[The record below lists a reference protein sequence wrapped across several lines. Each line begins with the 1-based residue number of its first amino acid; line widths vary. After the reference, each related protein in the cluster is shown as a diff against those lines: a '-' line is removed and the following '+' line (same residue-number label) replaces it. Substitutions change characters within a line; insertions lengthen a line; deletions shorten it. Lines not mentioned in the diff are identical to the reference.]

1 MEKNI
6 GLNELIYDY
15 YESRILF
22 GHYKYGD
29 PLPSISQICDIFQVG
44 RNTVRAAFSRL
55 NEKGYILSEE
65 RKASI
70 VVYQGTPEDFEKNQA
85 SYFVPREDG
94 IRDFSLAAKLLFL
107 TVWEK
112 ELKNSSKLNQI
123 IPYRKKY
130 EKFMDEAP
138 SMVKFCVENIFP
150 MNNGLLSNLY
160 WECLRYVNFLHSD
173 WKAEDLAQALGTPM
187 PSSLTLSQ
195 ILQLEE
201 NYYSIKR
208 QELMEFINV
217 TREKYH
223 LESIKPI
230 PFKWNIYRQRPQV
243 RYSLAA
249 KIIGEIFWGR
259 YPIGSFLPPLTDMAE
274 QYGVS
279 LITVRR
285 TLSVLNSLGVT
296 TSYRGSGTK
305 VCMESKPID
314 LSTSDIHEDLR
325 LHRESLQ
332 FLALTIRGVLLFTL
346 EATPIERYQKLA
358 QDLSEVREKKQGFLC
373 FGIILDFICEECP
386 SAMVREC
393 YSKLEDFIVWGCIMV
408 LPLLKSE
415 RFTTMH
421 DKGIQQMEIHL
432 SSHDIEAFAN
442 DCQALMEAHLKNSSS
457 NIETFADDWDAF
469 ILAAKEPEV
478 TKNESST

>member
-1 MEKNI
+1 
-6 GLNELIYDY
+6 
-15 YESRILF
+15 
-22 GHYKYGD
+22 
-29 PLPSISQICDIFQVG
+29 
-44 RNTVRAAFSRL
+44 
-55 NEKGYILSEE
+55 
-65 RKASI
+65 
-70 VVYQGTPEDFEKNQA
+70 
-85 SYFVPREDG
+85 
-94 IRDFSLAAKLLFL
+94 
-107 TVWEK
+107 
-112 ELKNSSKLNQI
+112 
-123 IPYRKKY
+123 
-130 EKFMDEAP
+130 
-138 SMVKFCVENIFP
+138 
-150 MNNGLLSNLY
+150 
-160 WECLRYVNFLHSD
+160 
-173 WKAEDLAQALGTPM
+173 M

-201 NYYSIKR
+201 KYYSIKR

-223 LESIKPI
+223 LESIQPI

-314 LSTSDIHEDLR
+314 LSTSDIQEDLR

-346 EATPIERYQKLA
+346 EAMPNERYQKLA
-358 QDLSEVREKKQGFLC
+358 QDLAEVREK
-373 FGIILDFICEECP
+373 
-386 SAMVREC
+386 
-393 YSKLEDFIVWGCIMV
+393 SK
-408 LPLLKSE
+408 
-415 RFTTMH
+415 
-421 DKGIQQMEIHL
+421 
-432 SSHDIEAFAN
+432 AFCAW
-442 DCQALMEAHLKNSSS
+442 A
-457 NIETFADDWDAF
+457 
-469 ILAAKEPEV
+469 
-478 TKNESST
+478 